1 VARPSNQKR
10 TRELPEPLPPETRTV
25 GQLVAETLRLYG
37 RRVWA
42 SLAIGLPPAA
52 LSIVGATLSRGE
64 LLVVLPIAGALLATA
79 SYVAAIA
86 VAHDVPLRERR
97 TAIAYLVG
105 VLVFLPFPFLAVLYV
120 LPGLAWLAL
129 FGLSVPAAMVEGLG
143 VRAAF
148 SRGLQLARA
157 DYIHALG
164 GLATL
169 AIVVITTQF
178 LAALLLQDFADN
190 TARAAGFIAGVV
202 ISPILFL
209 GAALLYED
217 QAARLVARR

>member
-1 VARPSNQKR
+1 MAVPRVKQREEPARL
-10 TRELPEPLPPETRTV
+10 EALPPETRTV

-37 RRVWA
+37 RRGWV

-52 LSIVGATLSRGE
+52 LNLVAAGLSRSQ
-64 LLVVLPIAGALLATA
+64 LLVVLPLLGSVLATL
-79 SYVAAIA
+79 SYLAAIWVVTGVPA
-86 VAHDVPLRERR
+86 RGRPALVAF
-97 TAIAYLVG
+97 IVG
-105 VLVFLPFPFLAVLYV
+105 VIVFVPFPFLVVLYV

-129 FGLSVPAAMVEGLG
+129 VGLAVPAALVERLG
-143 VRAAF
+143 VRDALG
-148 SRGLQLARA
+148 RGFRLGRA
-157 DYIHALG
+157 DFVHALG
-164 GLATL
+164 ALATL
-169 AIVVITTQF
+169 AIVVAATQF

-217 QAARLVARR
+217 QVARSRPS

>member
-1 VARPSNQKR
+1 MARSKQ
-10 TRELPEPLPPETRTV
+10 REVQSAQLEALPPETRTV

-37 RRVWA
+37 RRVWV

-52 LSIVGATLSRGE
+52 LNIVAAGLSRSQ
-64 LLVVLPIAGALLATA
+64 LLVVLPLVGSVLATL
-79 SYVAAIA
+79 SYLAAIW
-86 VAHDVPLRERR
+86 VVTGVPARGRPAL
-97 TAIAYLVG
+97 TAFVVG
-105 VLVFLPFPFLAVLYV
+105 VIVFVPFPFLVVLYV

-129 FGLSVPAAMVEGLG
+129 VGLSVPAALVERLG
-143 VRAAF
+143 VKDALA
-148 SRGLQLARA
+148 RGVRLGRA

-164 GLATL
+164 SLATL
-169 AIVVITTQF
+169 AIVVAATQF

-209 GAALLYED
+209 GAALLYQD
-217 QAARLVARR
+217 QVARARRL